1 MTHTLSFSEVDEI
14 VCKNLACLDPQKY
27 QVVREDQGHSIL
39 YTIAREGA
47 FLGRYR
53 VSRRPDGGVDYG
65 SIQGDGP
72 SWDMIWESMLF
83 TAIKRAEGNLTAK
96 MEQSLKERL
105 ECYRQRLRAEGNQS
119 QEEGYLPLNWRELS
133 RRIDVLNKT
142 QGLGM
147 VKETVQGPGTNGTT
161 GWFTPGNGIVFIH
174 GENDLS
180 FIEYQT
186 LDKKPAMPETLEI
199 WQRLREW
206 LAMEQP
212 TGAAVDGGQG
222 EQAGEGW
229 LEQVRDVGN
238 DREII
243 RLWGNGFTAY
253 EISCRVGRCPK
264 TITKK
269 ITELRKKYG
278 AEIVKY
284 RRK

>member
-14 VCKNLACLDPQKY
+14 VCKNLACLDPQEY
-27 QVVREDQGHSIL
+27 QVEREDQGHSIL

-47 FLGRYR
+47 FLGHYA
-53 VSRRPDGGVDYG
+53 VSKRPDGGVSYA
-65 SIQGDGP
+65 STQGGGP

-83 TAIKRAEGNLTAK
+83 MAIKRAEGNITAK
-96 MEQSLKERL
+96 MEQILKERL
-105 ECYRQRLRAEGNQS
+105 ECYKRQLRAEGNQS
-119 QEEGYLPLNWRELS
+119 QEEGYLPLDWRELS
-133 RRIDVLNKT
+133 RRIDVLNRT

-147 VKETVQGPGTNGTT
+147 VKETVHGPGTDGAT
-161 GWFTPGNGIVFIH
+161 GWFTPGNGLVMIH
-174 GENDLS
+174 GQNDLS
-180 FIEYQT
+180 FIEYLT
-186 LDKKPAMPETLEI
+186 VDKKPAMPETVEI
-199 WQRLREW
+199 WRRLREW

>member
-1 MTHTLSFSEVDEI
+1 
-14 VCKNLACLDPQKY
+14 
-27 QVVREDQGHSIL
+27 
-39 YTIAREGA
+39 
-47 FLGRYR
+47 
-53 VSRRPDGGVDYG
+53 
-65 SIQGDGP
+65 
-72 SWDMIWESMLF
+72 
-83 TAIKRAEGNLTAK
+83 
-96 MEQSLKERL
+96 
-105 ECYRQRLRAEGNQS
+105 
-119 QEEGYLPLNWRELS
+119 
-133 RRIDVLNKT
+133 VLNKT